1 MRRQDS
7 CMSGMKRDNRMF
19 IKRLLLIVIVSIF
32 ALGLSVILP
41 DDPVDA
47 HIKNTATERGSGVLD
62 RCKYYTSIEVS
73 TGDSLWSI
81 AEEYM
86 DARNQSVYDYI
97 DEIKEINGLKSDQ
110 IRAGEYLMVSYYGYE

>member
-1 MRRQDS
+1 
-7 CMSGMKRDNRMF
+7 MSGVKTDNRIF
-19 IKRLLLIVIVSIF
+19 NKRLLLIVIVSIF

-47 HIKNTATERGSGVLD
+47 HIENTATERGSVLD

-73 TGDSLWSI
+73 AGDSLWSI

>member
-7 CMSGMKRDNRMF
+7 CMSGVKRDNRMF
-19 IKRLLLIVIVSIF
+19 IKRLLLIVTVSIF
-32 ALGLSVILP
+32 ALGLSVILSN
-41 DDPVDA
+41 DPVDA
-47 HIKNTATERGSGVLD
+47 HIENTAAECGSGVLD

-73 TGDSLWSI
+73 VGDSLWSI

-86 DARNQSVYDYI
+86 DAGNQSVYDYI

-110 IRAGEYLMVSYYGYE
+110 IRAGEYLMVSYYE

>member
-1 MRRQDS
+1 MKRQD
-7 CMSGMKRDNRMF
+7 RII
-19 IKRLLLIVIVSIF
+19 IKRLLFIVIVSIF
-32 ALGLSVILP
+32 ALGVSVILSN
-41 DDPVDA
+41 DPVDA
-47 HIKNTATERGSGVLD
+47 HMENTGRERGSGVLD

-73 TGDSLWSI
+73 AGDSLWSI

-86 DARNQSVYDYI
+86 DAGNQSVYDYI

>member
-19 IKRLLLIVIVSIF
+19 IKRLLLIVTVSIF
-32 ALGLSVILP
+32 ELGLSVILSN
-41 DDPVDA
+41 DPVDA
-47 HIKNTATERGSGVLD
+47 HIENTAAECGSGVLD

-73 TGDSLWSI
+73 VGDSLWSI

-86 DARNQSVYDYI
+86 DAGNQSVYDYI